1 MKLALR
7 TNRIS
12 PSPTMAMD
20 ALAKQMKQEGLDV
33 IGFGVGEPD
42 FDTPE
47 AIKEAAIAALRQG
60 FTKYTAAGGI
70 PQLKEAVQH
79 KLRRDNGLEYGID
92 EIIIT
97 VGAKHALFN
106 AFQVLLDPGDE
117 VIIPAPYWVSYID
130 QVRFAGAEA
139 VVVETEEA
147 HGFKLTAEQLR
158 AAITPKTRAVVLNS
172 PSNPTGAVYSRS
184 EFEALAQVIVE
195 EDIIAISDEIYEP
208 FIYTDAGHVSFPS
221 LGPEVK
227 ARTILVHGV
236 SKSHAMTGWRIGFA
250 AGPATVI
257 KAMASLQSH
266 STSNPT
272 SIAQK
277 AAIEALTGS
286 QEPVRRMVEEFAKRR
301 QYLVERLR
309 AIPGIECPMPD
320 GAFYAFPRID
330 VAFGRKYGDRVIRN
344 SADFAEMLLR
354 EAHVA
359 LVPGSA
365 FGKEG
370 YLRLSYATS
379 MENLEKGMDRFA
391 AFWEKLT

>member
-1 MKLALR
+1 
-7 TNRIS
+7 
-12 PSPTMAMD
+12 MAMD

>member
-1 MKLALR
+1 MKLAQR

-12 PSPTMAMD
+12 PSPTMAID
-20 ALAKQMKQEGLDV
+20 AMAKQMVQEGIDV

-47 AIKEAAIAALRQG
+47 HIKEAAVKALEQG
-60 FTKYTAAGGI
+60 FTKYTPAGGI
-70 PQLKEAVQH
+70 LELKEAVRH
-79 KLRRDNGLEYGID
+79 KLKRDNGLDYKTN

-106 AFQVLLDPGDE
+106 TFQVILDPGDE

-130 QVRFAGAEA
+130 QVRVSGGEA
-139 VVVETEEA
+139 VIVETEEV
-147 HGFKLTAEQLR
+147 HGFKLTAEQLK

-172 PSNPTGAVYSRS
+172 PSNPTGAVYSR
-184 EFEALAQVIVE
+184 EELEALARVVIDA
-195 EDIIAISDEIYEP
+195 DILVVSDEIYEP
-208 FIYTDAGHVSFPS
+208 FVYDGAEFTSFPS
-221 LGPEVK
+221 LGPELK
-227 ARTILVHGV
+227 ERTVLIHGV

-250 AGPATVI
+250 AGPAKLI
-257 KAMASLQSH
+257 AAMNSLQSH

-277 AAIEALTGS
+277 AAVAALTGS
-286 QEPVRRMVEEFAKRR
+286 QQPVHDMVREFARR
-301 QYLVERLR
+301 REYLVERLR
-309 AIPGIECPMPD
+309 AIPGIECPMPQ
-320 GAFYAFPRID
+320 GAFYAFPR
-330 VAFGRKYGDRVIRN
+330 VSSAFGRKIGGQVIEN
-344 SADFAEMLLR
+344 SSDLAQVLLQ
-354 EAHVA
+354 EAKVA

-379 MENLEKGMDRFA
+379 MENLEKGMDRIE
-391 AFWEKLT
+391 AFWSKLA